1 MTKQAIKLTG
11 PLDIDCR
18 PRSSKLAAWLY
29 DEAFPVALIVVG
41 GLACL
46 AFDIYREWIL
56 WNR

>member
-1 MTKQAIKLTG
+1 MTRQEIKSAEA
-11 PLDIDCR
+11 LDIDCR

-46 AFDIYREWIL
+46 AFDLYREWVI